1 MLEYYFFMI
10 RQVFNFNTTLTKQI
24 LSNLEEDEPIPCN
37 ERDSYSLNIVCLT
50 YVYVMCMVT
59 AEKGN
64 FVVSLVPEIL

>member
-1 MLEYYFFMI
+1 MG
-10 RQVFNFNTTLTKQI
+10 QVRVHVLNLLT
-24 LSNLEEDEPIPCN
+24 CN

-59 AEKGN
+59 AERGN